1 MGSIAPAV
9 KFNDDGTV
17 VGGEAA
23 KVSTQIRETR
33 KIVNDVMD
41 HLNAAWTDWT
51 PSYVYTGSGPNTAVT
66 VARYRVTGSTLHF
79 NVSCI
84 KTDTAQL
91 SAAKALT
98 ITLPVRPKFIAACV
112 PIKAIQLVTT
122 TYSNPLA
129 YISANTDSEA
139 ASIIRFRSFTTL
151 GTGAYT
157 LELAGFYEI

>member
-9 KFNDDGTV
+9 KFDLTG
-17 VGGEAA
+17 AA
-23 KVSTQIRETR
+23 GAVSTPDRETR
-33 KIVNDVMD
+33 QIINDVMD
-41 HLNAAWTDWT
+41 HLNAPWTAWT

-66 VARYRVTGSTLHF
+66 VARYRVTGSTVHF

-91 SAAKALT
+91 SAATALT
-98 ITLPVRPKFIAACV
+98 ITLPVRPKFISACV

-122 TYSNPLA
+122 TYSDPNA
-129 YISANTDSEA
+129 YIAANTDSEA
-139 ASIIRFRSFTTL
+139 VSIVKFRSFTTL
-151 GTGAYT
+151 STGAYT